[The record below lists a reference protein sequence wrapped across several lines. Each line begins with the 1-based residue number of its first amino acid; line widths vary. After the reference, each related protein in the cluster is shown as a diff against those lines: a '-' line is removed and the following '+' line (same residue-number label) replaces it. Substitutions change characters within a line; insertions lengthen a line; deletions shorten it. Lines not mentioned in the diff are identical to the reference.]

1 MDAAGGSVG
10 KRLVP
15 VIAGLVVVIAIRKVF
30 KHRKKRKAK
39 GRGIRHDED

>member
-10 KRLVP
+10 KRIVP
-15 VIAGLVVVIAIRKVF
+15 IIAGLVVVVAIRRVF
-30 KHRKKRKAK
+30 KHRKKRRAN